1 VASPAS
7 LAPGPSASRFPFLR
21 LTHARRVLLVALGG
35 GAPAVAVSAWLLW
48 RRGGDDGPATWGI
61 AALVAAWLVGA
72 LAVLGTVVRPL
83 QTLSNM
89 LAAMRAGD
97 FSVRGRGADPHDALG
112 LALAEVNALGETL
125 HEQRLGALEATALL
139 RQVMAEID
147 VAIFAFDEAG
157 RLRLVNR
164 QGERLL
170 AQSAE
175 RLRGRDAEELGVADL
190 LVGPAGAP
198 RVVSATFPGGAGR
211 WEVRRGEFRQG
222 GRPHALLLV
231 TDLSET
237 LRAEERQAWQRLV
250 RVLSHEINNSLAPIK
265 SIAGS
270 LQRRVRRAAPGGDR
284 SMGRG
289 APDGGMLPVGGDPR
303 AVRVASAAAAVPGGS
318 GAYPAAPSA
327 SLAGPTP
334 LPGTVAAA
342 GDEFERGLGV
352 IAERADALSRFIA
365 SYARLTRLPPPAKRP
380 LDVGPWVRRIAALEP
395 RVPVSVRDG
404 PPVVVRVDPDQLEQL
419 LINVLRNAAD
429 AVLEARGRGATVTW
443 EAPPGQLRLI
453 VDDEGPGLAETS
465 NLFVPFFSTKPEGS
479 GIGLALCRQIAEA
492 HGGTMTL
499 ENRPDARGC
508 RAVVT
513 LPR

>member
-1 VASPAS
+1 MTHS
-7 LAPGPSASRFPFLR
+7 GKIFLW
-21 LTHARRVLLVALGG
+21 VLGS
-35 GAPAVAVSAWLLW
+35 GAPAVIVALVLLERTPMDGSLQWTLEFAVVLAWLA
-48 RRGGDDGPATWGI
+48 GS
-61 AALVAAWLVGA
+61 
-72 LAVLGTVVRPL
+72 AVVRSHVVRPL

-89 LAAMRAGD
+89 LAALREGD
-97 FSVRGRGADPHDALG
+97 FTTRGRGARPDDALG
-112 LALAEVNALGETL
+112 LALLEANLLTTTL
-125 HEQRLGALEATALL
+125 REERLRALESAALL
-139 RQVMAEID
+139 RRVMQAID
-147 VAIFAFDEAG
+147 VAVFAFDEAR

-170 AQSAE
+170 ARPAE

-270 LQRRVRRAAPGGDR
+270 LQRRVRRAAPAGDR

-404 PPVVVRVDPDQLEQL
+404 PPVLVRVDPDQLEQL